1 MRIGLFG
8 GTFDP
13 IHIGHLKTASE
24 VKIAFALDKIMFIPS
39 ALPPHKTTDRVT
51 KAESRIEMT
60 RLAVSD
66 YPDFTV
72 SDIELERPGI
82 SYTIDTVR
90 SLKST
95 MGEETDFYFI
105 LGLDAFFEIETWK
118 SYKTLF
124 RVIPFIV
131 MTRPFIGHHKGPS
144 IEDRIETYL
153 KSKISKNYRYNAL
166 KTCFMHDEHQA
177 IFIFNVSPMEI
188 SSTEIRSLVH
198 KGMPFQALVPEKVES
213 YIKSKGLYT

>member
-13 IHIGHLKTASE
+13 IHMGHIKAATE
-24 VKIAFALDKIMFIPS
+24 VMEAFSLDKIMFIPS
-39 ALPPHKTTDRVT
+39 ALPPHKTLDRVT

-60 RLAVSD
+60 RLAISD
-66 YPDFTV
+66 HPDFTV
-72 SDIELERPGI
+72 SAVELERPGI

-90 SLKST
+90 YLQST
-95 MGEETDFYFI
+95 MEEKTAFYFI

-131 MTRPFIGHHKGPS
+131 MTRPFNGHQKGTAVENG
-144 IEDRIETYL
+144 IHDYL
-153 KSKISKNYRYNAL
+153 KTKISLDYRYNAL
-166 KTCFMHDEHQA
+166 ESCFIHDDNQT
-177 IFIFNVSPMEI
+177 IFIFKVSPMEI
-188 SSTEIRSLVH
+188 SSTEIRNLIQ
-198 KGMPFQALVPEKVES
+198 KGMPFQYLVPEKVES

>member
-13 IHIGHLKTASE
+13 IHIGHLKAAAE
-24 VKIAFALDKIMFIPS
+24 VQETFALNKIMFIPS
-39 ALPPHKTTDRVT
+39 ALPPHKTTDGVT

-66 YPDFTV
+66 HPDFTV
-72 SDIELERPGI
+72 SNIELERTGI

-90 SLKST
+90 YLMST
-95 MGEETDFYFI
+95 MGEATSFYFI

-124 RVIPFIV
+124 RLIPFIV
-131 MTRPFIGHHKGPS
+131 MTRPFNEHQKESDVEKKIDLY
-144 IEDRIETYL
+144 I
-153 KSKISKNYRYNAL
+153 KSKISQGYRHNAL
-166 KTCFMHDEHQA
+166 KSCFIHDDNQT
-177 IFIFNVSPMEI
+177 ISIFNVSPMEI
-188 SSTEIRSLVH
+188 SSTEIRNLIQ
-198 KGMPFQALVPEKVES
+198 KGMPFQSLVPEKVES